1 MFVGTRKGPS
11 RVLLPI
17 AALLVLVA
25 NDHLSQLLLL
35 LLLDRLFPLLDH
47 LHLLVVLHHF
57 CQIVVWPQ
65 IRNTILLEHLPS
77 LHRRLN
83 GSFVAILSHYLWTS
97 TRPILS

>member
-25 NDHLSQLLLL
+25 NDHLAQLLLL

-47 LHLLVVLHHF
+47 LHLLIVLHHLR
-57 CQIVVWPQ
+57 QVVVWPQ
-65 IRNTILLEHLPS
+65 IRNAILFEHLPS
-77 LHRRLN
+77 LHRRLDR
-83 GSFVAILSHYLWTS
+83 GFIAI
-97 TRPILS
+97 P